1 MTEFMTSEFFLYGV
15 MGGVFAELLGLYK
28 LRTQAPSA
36 FPTYLR
42 SGFYWSVTIAMVF
55 AGGVLVWVYN
65 HSGLDMKPL
74 IAVNIGASAPLILGS
89 LIQTT
94 PPKID

>member
-1 MTEFMTSEFFLYGV
+1 MNEFISEFFLYGV
-15 MGGVFAELLGLYK
+15 VGGVFAELLGLYK
-28 LRTQAPSA
+28 LRTQAPA
-36 FPTYLR
+36 AYPAYLR
-42 SGFYWSVTIAMVF
+42 SAFYWSVTTAMVL
-55 AGGVLVWVYN
+55 AGGVLVWIYSR
-65 HSGLDMKPL
+65 SGLDMKPL

>member
-1 MTEFMTSEFFLYGV
+1 MLEYFIYGIF
-15 MGGVFAELLGLYK
+15 GGLLAELLGLYK

-36 FPTYLR
+36 FPSYLR
-42 SGFYWSVTIAMVF
+42 SKFYWLVTIAMIL
-55 AGGVLVWVYN
+55 AGGVLVLIYN
-65 HSGLDMKPL
+65 KSGLELKPI
-74 IAVNIGASAPLILGS
+74 IAVNIGASAPLILGT